1 MIAKLFIGA
10 LILFSSLNASNELN
24 VYTHRNY
31 FADKQLFEMFE
42 KETGIKVNITVLDSS
57 EVVQEIQSDGEDTD
71 ADVLV
76 TVDAAR
82 LVYAQYKGLLQ
93 AVISKKL
100 QENVPS
106 HLRQKDGYW
115 YGVTKRARIIAYN
128 KKRIDPSQ
136 LSTYEDLSSPKW
148 KKKLLIGKSSE
159 LYNLSLVSSLIAHDG
174 EESVTKWAKG
184 IVKNMARRPS
194 EGDTNQIKAL
204 AYKRGDI
211 AIINTY
217 YLGKLINSKKNHEV
231 ELTDDLGVF
240 FPNQK
245 ENERGTHINISG
257 MGVVKH
263 SKNKENAIKFIEFM
277 VSPKAQK
284 MYAEAS
290 YEYPVNPAVEPS
302 KLLKSWGKFKEDKI
316 NLEVLGYY
324 NHKAVKVFN
333 KADWD

>member
-1 MIAKLFIGA
+1 MYIKI
-10 LILFSSLNASNELN
+10 LISVLVLVSSLIASNELN
-24 VYTHRNY
+24 VYSHRY
-31 FADKQLFEMFE
+31 YYVDKQLFKIFE
-42 KETGIKVNITVLDSS
+42 EQTGIKINLVELDSS
-57 EVVQEIQSDGEDTD
+57 EVLREIESDGENTD

-93 AVISKKL
+93 AVVTKKL
-100 QENVPS
+100 QANVPS

-115 YGVTKRARIIAYN
+115 YGLTKRARIIAYN
-128 KKRIDPSQ
+128 KKKVKPSQ
-136 LSTYEDLSSPKW
+136 LSTYQDLISQKW

-159 LYNLSLVSSLIAHDG
+159 LYNLSLVSSFIAHEG
-174 EESVTKWAKG
+174 EENVTKWAKG
-184 IVKNMARRPS
+184 IVKNMARKPS

-217 YLGKLINSKKNHEV
+217 YLGKLANSKKHHES
-231 ELTDDLGVF
+231 ELIDDLGVF
-240 FPNQK
+240 FPNQQ
-245 ENERGTHINISG
+245 ENESGTHINISG

-284 MYAEAS
+284 SYAQAS

-324 NHKAVKVFN
+324 NHKAVKVF
-333 KADWD
+333 KKVGWD